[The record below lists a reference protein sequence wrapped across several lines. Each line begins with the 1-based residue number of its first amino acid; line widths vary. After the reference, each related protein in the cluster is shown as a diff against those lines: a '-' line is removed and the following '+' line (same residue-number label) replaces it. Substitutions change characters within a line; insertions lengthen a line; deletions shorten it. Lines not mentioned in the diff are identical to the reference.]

1 MLKKRPQKF
10 QKQRT
15 WLISSRIC
23 TKKIHCPRILKTFR
37 IWPFL
42 EKKIDR
48 SLEKKT
54 FQNFRKHLISKD
66 FFQIR
71 LQLYCWS
78 CVLKTFNT
86 LRFLRKRD
94 VFFSKKHL
102 KVFINTKHGF
112 FLSECFPKVIIAHAI
127 SKISKLEFFWKKMTF
142 FAKISLKDFRSTIW
156 HFLSRLRVRLSYCF
170 GILKTIK
177 ILVCLEKQ
185 MLSLK
190 RSLFFSR
197 IDKRGIFIPACV
209 SKDIISQENW
219 KRSTAWDFR
228 ESRLVIWKNCLNFLK
243 NADICKIYIECV
255 SDGFLTK
262 NSQKLQTLDFLGETG
277 RVVWKLKPE
286 FF

>member
-1 MLKKRPQKF
+1 MYQSI
-10 QKQRT
+10 Q
-15 WLISSRIC
+15 
-23 TKKIHCPRILKTFR
+23 CPRILKTFR
-37 IWPFL
+37 IWLFFG
-42 EKKIDR
+42 KIDR
-48 SLEKKT
+48 SLDKNVLKLSKT
-54 FQNFRKHLISKD
+54 LNFASFSSNTSRTLLLVMCFEDVQNFG
-66 FFQIR
+66 
-71 LQLYCWS
+71 
-78 CVLKTFNT
+78 
-86 LRFLRKRD
+86 FLGKRD
-94 VFFSKKHL
+94 VFFSKEYL

-127 SKISKLEFFWKKMTF
+127 SIISKLEFFWKKMTF
-142 FAKISLKDFRSTIW
+142 FAKTSLKDFRSTIW

-190 RSLFFSR
+190 GSLFFSR

-219 KRSTAWDFR
+219 KRSTAWHFR
-228 ESRLVIWKNCLNFLK
+228 ESRLVIWKNCLSFLK
-243 NADICKIYIECV
+243 NADIGKIYIKCV

-262 NSQKLQTLDFLGETG
+262 NSQKLQTLDFLGETS
-277 RVVWKLKPE
+277 RVVWKIKPE

>member
-1 MLKKRPQKF
+1 MLSKSYYCSCNLQNFK
-10 QKQRT
+10 T
-15 WLISSRIC
+15 WV
-23 TKKIHCPRILKTFR
+23 
-37 IWPFL
+37 FL
-42 EKKIDR
+42 EKKW
-48 SLEKKT
+48 L
-54 FQNFRKHLISKD
+54 
-66 FFQIR
+66 
-71 LQLYCWS
+71 
-78 CVLKTFNT
+78 
-86 LRFLRKRD
+86 
-94 VFFSKKHL
+94 
-102 KVFINTKHGF
+102 
-112 FLSECFPKVIIAHAI
+112 
-127 SKISKLEFFWKKMTF
+127 F

-156 HFLSRLRVRLSYCF
+156 HFSSKLRVRLSYCF

-177 ILVCLEKQ
+177 FLVCLEKQ

-243 NADICKIYIECV
+243 NADIGKIYIECV

-277 RVVWKLKPE
+277 RFVWKIKPE
-286 FF
+286 FLLKPISWACLIYNLSQIVFLLKKSQRV